1 MLKISHPNII
11 PLIKYF
17 YSSEHKVD
25 GKEVSARSPPRSLRT
40 DRLGMPS

>member
-25 GKEVSARSPPRSLRT
+25 GKEVSARSPHSLRT
-40 DRLGMPS
+40 DRPGMPS